1 MEMIGCTSHLGTL
14 MRHIKES
21 FETTSRLAILEP
33 LSFEHSHIRPL
44 DDAARKRAADNIL
57 LAYHLAWSFA
67 RHHARDMPIDELKAE
82 ALFGL
87 TYAASLFDEEYEIPF
102 SAYAFMV
109 IRHRLTA
116 AVRNWRRAKRAVQY
130 LGSLDGFIRE
140 TEVIP
145 KPVLAEGLEAHE
157 MCEQVRRVIP
167 PRWYEIIYQYHAEGQ
182 TLDAIGQRL
191 GVTRQRV
198 RQLLVQASK
207 RVRHH
212 FPEWTC
218 F

>member
-1 MEMIGCTSHLGTL
+1 
-14 MRHIKES
+14 MRHIKKS
-21 FETTSRLAILEP
+21 SETTRRLALLEP
-33 LSFEHSHIRPL
+33 LPFEQRHLRPL
-44 DDAARKRAADNIL
+44 DEAARKRVEDSLL
-57 LAYHLAWSFA
+57 LAYRMAWSFA
-67 RHHARDMPIDELKAE
+67 RHHARDMPIDELSAE

-87 TYAASLFDEEYEIPF
+87 TYASSLFDEEYGVPF

-109 IRHRLTA
+109 IRHQLTA
-116 AVRNWRRAKRAVQY
+116 AVRNWRKAKRAGQY

-140 TEVIP
+140 TEVLP

-167 PRWYEIIYQYHAEGQ
+167 ARWYEVIYQYHAEGQ

-198 RQLLVQASK
+198 RQLLVQATK

-212 FPEWTC
+212 FPEWSC